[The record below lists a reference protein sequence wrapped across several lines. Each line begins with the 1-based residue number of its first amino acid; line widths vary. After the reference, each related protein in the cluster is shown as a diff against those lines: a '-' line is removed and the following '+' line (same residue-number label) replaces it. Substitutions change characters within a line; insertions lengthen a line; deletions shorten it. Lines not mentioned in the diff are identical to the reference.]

1 MQDQHTSG
9 QVNGGGGAAP
19 EKGARDNF
27 GRRLRAEHPLRRAL
41 GGKEAPCR
49 QAGQGC

>member
-1 MQDQHTSG
+1 MQDQHTSS
-9 QVNGGGGAAP
+9 QVNGGGVAAS
-19 EKGARDNF
+19 EKGAGDNF

-49 QAGQGC
+49 QAG